1 MERIHLVKL
10 NMDKFHLDL
19 KFKSITTRWFIN
31 VFLIVAVFVTLTA
44 FAFSLLFHSIY
55 YERVEVLASDY
66 SYEFSVL
73 EGANKGNF
81 KDSAI
86 TLAGEFNYK
95 TKIEVQV
102 LDWGGEAV
110 VSTSGYESELKDLTD
125 FNKCKE
131 SGKQIVF
138 RSKTSEGESVLIG
151 TVPLFDEEGTFLGA
165 YRWITSLKAVNRTTL
180 GFTALCFVLALGVIG
195 LFAFSGLYFIKSIVN
210 PIKDV
215 GNIARKIAM
224 GDLESRIEISKNDEI
239 GELCE
244 SINYMASELQS
255 AQNLKN
261 DFISSVSHELRTPL
275 TAIRGWGETAKM
287 SVGTDDELVNRG
299 LDVVLSEANRLSG
312 LVEELLDFSR
322 METGRLQVNAMPLN
336 VTQILTESADMYTE
350 LSKQQGIEFIFN
362 PPKEQLEVMGD
373 ADRLKQVFIN
383 IIDNA
388 VKYTESGGQVLITQ
402 TVEEGCVRIIVTD
415 TGVGIPAQ
423 DIDRVKEKFYKANKT
438 VRGSGIGLAVADEI
452 IKQHS
457 GLLFLEST
465 EGAGT
470 TVTVVLPLYDP
481 EEETVSTEP
490 EITLEE
496 AVAEKSQEIIEKTQ
510 EISEENDEQM

>member
-1 MERIHLVKL
+1 MEKIHFKKPDI
-10 NMDKFHLDL
+10 NKFHLDL

-31 VFLIVAVFVTLTA
+31 VFLIVAVFVTLA
-44 FAFSLLFHSIY
+44 AIAFSLLFRSIY

-66 SYEFSVL
+66 SYEFSSL
-73 EGANKGNF
+73 EGANKNNF

-86 TLAGEFNYK
+86 SLAGEFGHK

-102 LDWGGEAV
+102 LDRDGETV
-110 VSTSGYESELKDLTD
+110 VSTSGYESNHTDLTD
-125 FNKCKE
+125 FERCKE
-131 SGKQIVF
+131 SGKQQTLS
-138 RSKTSEGESVLIG
+138 SKTSEGERILIG
-151 TVPLFDEEGTFLGA
+151 IVPIFDGNGEFLGA
-165 YRWITSLKAVNRTTL
+165 YRWLTSMKAVDKMAV
-180 GFTALCFVLALGVIG
+180 GFSAMCFVVALGVIF
-195 LFAFSGLYFIKSIVN
+195 LFAFAGFYFIKSIVN

-244 SINYMASELQS
+244 AINYMASELQS

-287 SVGTDDELVNRG
+287 SVGSDDELVNRG

-336 VTQILTESADMYTE
+336 VTKILTESADMYTE

-362 PPKEQLEVMGD
+362 PPAEQLEVMGD

-481 EEETVSTEP
+481 EEETVSAEP

-496 AVAEKSQEIIEKTQ
+496 AVAEKTQEIMEKTQ

>member
-1 MERIHLVKL
+1 MEKIHFGKL
-10 NMDKFHLDL
+10 NVDKFRLDL
-19 KFKSITTRWFIN
+19 KFKSITARWFVN
-31 VFLIVAVFVTLTA
+31 VFLIVAVFVTLA
-44 FAFSLLFHSIY
+44 AIAFSLLFRSIY
-55 YERVEVLASDY
+55 YERVEVLANDY
-66 SYEFSVL
+66 SYEFAVL
-73 EGANKGNF
+73 EGSNKSNF

-86 TLAGEFNYK
+86 NLAGEFGHK
-95 TKIEVQV
+95 TKVEVQV
-102 LDWGGEAV
+102 LDWGGETV
-110 VSTSGYESELKDLTD
+110 VSTSGYEFNHTDLTD
-125 FNKCKE
+125 FKRCKE
-131 SGKQIVF
+131 SEKQLVF
-138 RSKTSEGESVLIG
+138 RSKTSEGENILVGI
-151 TVPLFDEEGTFLGA
+151 VPIFDEKGEFLGA
-165 YRWITSLKAVNRTTL
+165 YRWLTSLKAVNKMTM
-180 GFTALCFVLALGVIG
+180 GFAAMCGIVALGVIG

-287 SVGTDDELVNRG
+287 SVGADDELVNRG

-350 LSKQQGIEFIFN
+350 LAKQQGIEFIFN
-362 PPKEQLEVMGD
+362 PPTEQLEVMGD

-481 EEETVSTEP
+481 EEETLSAEP

-496 AVAEKSQEIIEKTQ
+496 AVAEKTQ
-510 EISEENDEQM
+510 EISEENNEQM

>member
-1 MERIHLVKL
+1 MEKIHLGKL
-10 NMDKFHLDL
+10 NVDKFHLDL
-19 KFKSITTRWFIN
+19 KFKSITTRWFVN
-31 VFLIVAVFVTLTA
+31 VFLIVAVFVTVA
-44 FAFSLLFHSIY
+44 AIAFSLLFRSIY
-55 YERVEVLASDY
+55 YERVVVLANDY
-66 SYEFSVL
+66 SYEFSSL
-73 EGANKGNF
+73 EGSNKSNF

-86 TLAGEFNYK
+86 NLASEFSHK

-102 LDWGGEAV
+102 LDQGGETV
-110 VSTSGYESELKDLTD
+110 VSTSGYESNHTDLTD
-125 FNKCKE
+125 FKRCKE
-131 SGKQIVF
+131 SKKQLVF
-138 RSKTSEGESVLIG
+138 RSKTPEGENILMGI
-151 TVPLFDEEGTFLGA
+151 VPVFDEKGEFLGA
-165 YRWITSLKAVNRTTL
+165 YRWITSLKAVNKMAM
-180 GFTALCFVLALGVIG
+180 GFATMCGFVALGVIG

-350 LSKQQGIEFIFN
+350 LAKQQGIEFIFN
-362 PPKEQLEVMGD
+362 PPTEQLEVMGD

-402 TVEEGCVRIIVTD
+402 AVEEGCVRIIVTD

-481 EEETVSTEP
+481 EEETLSAEP

-496 AVAEKSQEIIEKTQ
+496 AVAEKTQ
-510 EISEENDEQM
+510 EISEENNE

>member
-1 MERIHLVKL
+1 M
-10 NMDKFHLDL
+10 
-19 KFKSITTRWFIN
+19 
-31 VFLIVAVFVTLTA
+31 
-44 FAFSLLFHSIY
+44 
-55 YERVEVLASDY
+55 
-66 SYEFSVL
+66 
-73 EGANKGNF
+73 
-81 KDSAI
+81 
-86 TLAGEFNYK
+86 
-95 TKIEVQV
+95 
-102 LDWGGEAV
+102 
-110 VSTSGYESELKDLTD
+110 
-125 FNKCKE
+125 
-131 SGKQIVF
+131 
-138 RSKTSEGESVLIG
+138 
-151 TVPLFDEEGTFLGA
+151 
-165 YRWITSLKAVNRTTL
+165 
-180 GFTALCFVLALGVIG
+180 
-195 LFAFSGLYFIKSIVN
+195 
-210 PIKDV
+210 
-215 GNIARKIAM
+215 
-224 GDLESRIEISKNDEI
+224 
-239 GELCE
+239 
-244 SINYMASELQS
+244 
-255 AQNLKN
+255 
-261 DFISSVSHELRTPL
+261 
-275 TAIRGWGETAKM
+275 
-287 SVGTDDELVNRG
+287 
-299 LDVVLSEANRLSG
+299 LSEANRLSG